1 VPDRTFTTACSAL
14 PLEIERNTLTRCFYL
29 CIRCHDHG
37 EIRMA
42 AACEPH
48 GECFPCPIC
57 ERPSWFVVLGE
68 GGTHRA
74 LPFWDKVKDTF
85 SFGEG
90 VGQFW
95 REQKSR
101 QAPAEKVHRN
111 PCASIAHLLVVML
124 AIVLIKRQ
132 SDSLIPGGQGAP
144 AGRGFFRRFG
154 LEFCVGFEGRNRA
167 D

>member
-1 VPDRTFTTACSAL
+1 VPDRTFTTACSTL
-14 PLEIERNTLTRCFYL
+14 PLEIVRNTLTRCFYL

-37 EIRMA
+37 EIRLA

-68 GGTHRA
+68 GGHTQSA
-74 LPFWDKVKDTF
+74 AILGKVKDTF

-101 QAPAEKVHRN
+101 QAPA
-111 PCASIAHLLVVML
+111 
-124 AIVLIKRQ
+124 
-132 SDSLIPGGQGAP
+132 
-144 AGRGFFRRFG
+144 
-154 LEFCVGFEGRNRA
+154 
-167 D
+167 